1 MGRDRHALGSINRL
15 LDELYIIDKGDAI
28 MMEKRRVVVTGI
40 GAVTPLGN
48 DAGTTWNNILEG
60 VSGIGPVTRL
70 NADDFPAK
78 VAAEVKEFNV
88 ENFIDRKD
96 ARKMDRFTHYAV
108 AASLMAVK
116 DSELEITDENAP
128 RVGVWIGSGIGGM
141 ETFEQQHETFMNR
154 GYRRVSPFF
163 VPMMIP
169 DMATGQVSITLGARG
184 FNSCTVTACATGT
197 NSIGDAFKVI
207 QRGDADVMVTGGA
220 EAPITKMS
228 FAGFCANTA
237 LSTNQDPQKASRPF
251 DKNRDG
257 FVMGEGAGI
266 VVLEDLEHAL
276 ARGAKIYAEIV
287 GYGATGDAYHITAP
301 APEGEGGARA
311 MKMALD
317 DAGLAP
323 EEVGYINAHGTS
335 TEYNDK
341 YETMAIKSVFG
352 EHAYKL
358 SVSSTKSMTGHL
370 LGAAG
375 GIEAIF
381 TILALKEGVL
391 PPTINLET
399 PDPECDLDYVP
410 NTARKQQVN
419 AAISNSLG
427 FGGHNATIAFRKYE
441 G

>member
-1 MGRDRHALGSINRL
+1 
-15 LDELYIIDKGDAI
+15 
-28 MMEKRRVVVTGI
+28 MEKRRVVVTGI

-48 DAGTTWNNILEG
+48 DAETTWNNIVEG

-88 ENFIDRKD
+88 ENFIDKKD

-116 DSELEITDENAP
+116 DSALEITDENAP

-251 DKNRDG
+251 DQNRDG

-266 VVLEDLEHAL
+266 VVLEELEHAL

-317 DAGLAP
+317 DARLAP

-341 YETMAIKSVFG
+341 YETMAIKTVFG

-358 SVSSTKSMTGHL
+358 AVSSTKSMTGHL

-381 TILALKEGVL
+381 TVLALKEGIL
-391 PPTINLET
+391 PPTINLEN
-399 PDPECDLDYVP
+399 PDPECDLDYIP
-410 NTARKQQVN
+410 NEARRQQVN

-427 FGGHNATIAFRKYE
+427 FGGHNATIAFRKYDA
-441 G
+441 